1 MSDEE
6 SLIELTA
13 YSDDDFTLE
22 NFVLPEN
29 IVLPKA
35 KASYNET
42 DLIDLSSPINDDDV
56 SFIRNSTLMNESRR
70 CATKQ
75 DIFLLSPI
83 NEVVGKMQTLEL
95 DEKKSEQVGNVLK
108 DLNYE
113 GNEGKLK
120 KLSNRTDKIKGI

>member
-42 DLIDLSSPINDDDV
+42 DLSPPVSSLKSINDDDV
-56 SFIRNSTLMNESRR
+56 NDSSVKVINYDDVSFVRNSTLMNESGQVRQSP
-70 CATKQ
+70 AKQ

-83 NEVVGKMQTLEL
+83 NEVVWL
-95 DEKKSEQVGNVLK
+95 
-108 DLNYE
+108 
-113 GNEGKLK
+113 
-120 KLSNRTDKIKGI
+120 